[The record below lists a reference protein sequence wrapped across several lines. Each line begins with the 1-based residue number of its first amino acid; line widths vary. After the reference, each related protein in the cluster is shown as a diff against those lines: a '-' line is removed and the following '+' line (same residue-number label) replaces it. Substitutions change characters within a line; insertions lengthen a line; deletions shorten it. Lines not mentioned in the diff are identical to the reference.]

1 MQIGPDELVRSVNRQ
16 SQMIKPWKKISST
29 PLGDFRIFTIRA
41 DRKVS
46 PRTQQ
51 EHDFLVIDSINW
63 VNVIAVTPDGRL
75 VMVEQYR
82 HGSNTVELEIP
93 GGMMDA
99 KDASPEAAA
108 LRELREETG
117 YEGEKARVIGRV
129 WPNPAIMSNT
139 CFTVV
144 IENCHCVHPVE
155 FDHGEDIITRLIPV
169 SEVPKLVA
177 TGKIMHAI
185 VLAALYHFE
194 LWHHNR

>member
-1 MQIGPDELVRSVNRQ
+1 
-16 SQMIKPWKKISST
+16 ST
-29 PLGDFRIFTIRA
+29 PLGDFRIFTVRA
-41 DRKVS
+41 DRKIS
-46 PRTQQ
+46 PRTQR

-117 YEGEKARVIGRV
+117 YEGEKARVIGKV
-129 WPNPAIMSNT
+129 WPNPAIMSN
-139 CFTVV
+139 
-144 IENCHCVHPVE
+144 
-155 FDHGEDIITRLIPV
+155 
-169 SEVPKLVA
+169 
-177 TGKIMHAI
+177 
-185 VLAALYHFE
+185 
-194 LWHHNR
+194 